1 MRLLK
6 VERYKNYHRTEFY
19 LSFLTLLVPLIFAY
33 SMVYT
38 DMPTQMEYNKA
49 GGISIFTMV
58 SVCLG
63 MASSIGIFHIFYSVI
78 AANSLAYELES
89 GYYMM
94 YFPKLQSKTKLLRTK
109 QRVVTESLL
118 ITLVTFIVI
127 AIVILKLLVKDDGI
141 ITSKFFD
148 QYSFYMAMS
157 MLAIVFELVAFV
169 NLSLVLG
176 LFFRTLQTI
185 VISMAL
191 FYGQILGSSIPII
204 KYLMP
209 KYHLQNILDFND
221 WTNYTQ
227 VLKITL
233 TSIGVSL
240 LILLVVSYIGHKKM
254 KKDYI

>member
-19 LSFLTLLVPLIFAY
+19 LSFLTLLVPLIFAF

-38 DMPTQMEYNKA
+38 DMSQQMEYDKA
-49 GGISIFTMV
+49 GGISIFTMI
-58 SVCLG
+58 STCLG

-94 YFPKLQSKTKLLRTK
+94 YFPKLNSKTKLLNTK
-109 QRVVTESLL
+109 QRVITESLL
-118 ITLVTFIVI
+118 LNLVVFIVI
-127 AIVILKLLVKDDGI
+127 AAVILKLLVKDNGI

-148 QYSFYMAMS
+148 QYSFYMGMS
-157 MLAIVFELVAFV
+157 VLAIVFELIAFV
-169 NLSLVLG
+169 NLCLVLG

-185 VISMAL
+185 VISVAL
-191 FYGQILGSSIPII
+191 FYGQIIGSSIPII
-204 KYLMP
+204 KYIMP

-221 WTNYTQ
+221 WTNHSQ

-233 TSIGVSL
+233 ISIGMSL
-240 LILLVVSYIGHKKM
+240 LILLIVTYIGRKKM
-254 KKDYI
+254 RNDYL